1 MGLAGFVNITFSDTF
16 DVLGHEY
23 NRGRYNRRRRDDSS
37 DSDNDR
43 HDGRH
48 VRINSRPEEI

>member
-1 MGLAGFVNITFSDTF
+1 MTLDL
-16 DVLGHEY
+16 LGREY